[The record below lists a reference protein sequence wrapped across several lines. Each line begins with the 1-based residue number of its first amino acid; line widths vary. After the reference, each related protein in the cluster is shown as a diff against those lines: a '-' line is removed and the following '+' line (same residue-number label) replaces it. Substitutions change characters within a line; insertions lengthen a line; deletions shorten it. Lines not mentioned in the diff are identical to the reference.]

1 VSLKLKGYQSNCVIA
16 LYSPAQKVGEFS
28 LFQGSIKDKPM
39 PDELNIPDYIL
50 QVLARF
56 GPMSLESDG
65 WVFPCPCTTHGG
77 KGVDRNPSL
86 RVTIGDE
93 GKIIVHCRTGCSTE
107 EVLASVGLSYTDLR
121 CPAGEEPATPL
132 IFGRDNTNQ
141 EAKPLDLYSE
151 VYSYIL
157 DHCVLHETHIE
168 DLAKRGID
176 ERTARSLGYKSLV
189 TAYDQDILTRHLNRA
204 FQHKLSK
211 VPGFRPCSE
220 KPNYYQF
227 AIDPKGL
234 IIPIRNHLDQVISL
248 KTRRAFAPKY
258 ILWSTRGGPSAGTPV
273 HCPYTPPSNIEVLR
287 ITEGEIKADVAWR
300 KTGIYTV
307 SIPGVNAWPSA
318 LPVIEDLKPK
328 KVLLSFDYPD
338 VLTKGGVARLL
349 RLFAEDLNKKE
360 YQIGLET
367 WDTSDPNAK
376 GIDDAVQLGL
386 EPTVLW
392 GEAALDKIRTIHGGS
407 QQEAL
412 HFFTAGDPEPFPM
425 ESFPPILREFIFQH
439 SQSIQCPED
448 FMATSVLAVAARC
461 LGTSRCI
468 DLGAG
473 WKELPNQYYCI
484 VAPPSSGKSPASKRV
499 LAPIRRMQKTD
510 ALRYKDEKRNYQTD
524 YRVWKVED
532 REARRAGE
540 ESPQE
545 PHYPRSII
553 HYWVSDITVE
563 TVALRLHDN
572 GDNIRHD
579 PSLLYY
585 RDEILAWIKS
595 LNAYR
600 GGKGGDREFFLSC
613 WSNEDVKVDRKTDN
627 ETLIVSSPALT
638 ILGGIQPDL
647 LNELSNDSGKD
658 DGFFARLLFSFPN
671 TTLGFDPTSSFVP
684 DNDLEV
690 AWETISR
697 RLLSLSPE
705 EVPGQSIDAISREYQ
720 PKPIMLS
727 DEARLI
733 WNRWQLQ
740 DNEIINNPK
749 FPKNLV
755 SAWGKHRAILARLAL
770 VMHYIHGASIT
781 EEDYDIDQPISAPAM
796 QAAIAIMSYFRSHFQ
811 RVLKRIHYSP
821 EERRLET
828 FVKHVIDEHK
838 GVISLRDVY
847 RKRLF
852 DCKGKDDAK
861 RLCDLAVDRGYGIL
875 EKISG
880 STGRPSSVFIIQGGE

>member
-1 VSLKLKGYQSNCVIA
+1 
-16 LYSPAQKVGEFS
+16 
-28 LFQGSIKDKPM
+28 M
-39 PDELNIPDYIL
+39 PDDLNIPDYIL

-56 GPMSLESDG
+56 GPMSMESDG

-107 EVLASVGLSYTDLR
+107 EVLASVGLSFADLR
-121 CPAGEEPATPL
+121 CPAGEEPASPL
-132 IFGRDNTNQ
+132 IFAQNNQNQ
-141 EAKPLDLYSE
+141 EAKPLDLFNE
-151 VYSYIL
+151 VYAYLL
-157 DHCVLHETHIE
+157 DQLVLHESHIE
-168 DLAKRGID
+168 DLDKRGID
-176 ERTARSLGYKSLV
+176 ERTARNLGYKSLL
-189 TAYDQDILTRHLNRA
+189 TAYDQDILTRQLNRT
-204 FQHKLSK
+204 FQHKLAK
-211 VPGFRPCSE
+211 IPGFRPCQE

-234 IIPIRNHLDQVISL
+234 IIPLRNHLDQIISL
-248 KTRRAFAPKY
+248 KTRRAIAPKY

-273 HCPYTPPSNIEVLR
+273 HCPYTPPSNIDTLR
-287 ITEGEIKADVAWR
+287 ITEGEIKADIAWR
-300 KTGIYTV
+300 KTGVYTV

-318 LPVIEDLKPK
+318 LPVIEELKPK
-328 KVLLSFDYPD
+328 KILLSFDYPD
-338 VLTKGGVARLL
+338 VLSKGGVARLL
-349 RLFAEDLNKKE
+349 RLFAEELNKNGHE
-360 YQIGLET
+360 IGLET
-367 WDTSDPNAK
+367 WDTSNPNAK
-376 GIDDAVQLGL
+376 GIDDALQLSIT
-386 EPTVLW
+386 PTILW
-392 GEAALDKIRTIHGGS
+392 GEEALNKIRVLHGGS
-407 QQEAL
+407 QEAL
-412 HFFTAGDPEPFPM
+412 HFFTPGDPEPFPM

-468 DLGAG
+468 KLDSK
-473 WKELPNQYYCI
+473 WTELANQYYCI

-499 LAPIRRMQKTD
+499 LAPIRRMQKAD
-510 ALRYKDEKRNYQTD
+510 ALRFKDEKRAYEND
-524 YRVWKVED
+524 YKEWRVES
-532 REARRAGE
+532 REARRTGDE
-540 ESPQE
+540 IPPE
-545 PHYPRSII
+545 PHYPRSIT

-572 GDNIRHD
+572 ADNIRHD

-613 WSNEDVKVDRKTDN
+613 WSNEDVKVDRKTEN
-627 ETLIVSSPALT
+627 ETLIVSNPALT

-671 TTLGFDPTSSFVP
+671 TTLGFDPVSSFVP
-684 DNDLEV
+684 DDDLEV

-705 EVPGQSIDAISREYQ
+705 EVPGQSVDAISRLHQ
-720 PKPIMLS
+720 PKAIPLS

-733 WNRWQLQ
+733 WNRWHLQ
-740 DNEIINNPK
+740 DNEIIRNPK
-749 FPKNLV
+749 FPQNLI

-770 VMHYIHGASIT
+770 VMHYIHGASMP
-781 EEDYDIDQPISAPAM
+781 EADYDIDQPISAPAM
-796 QAAIAIMSYFRSHFQ
+796 QAAISIMSYFRSHFQ

-821 EERRLET
+821 QERRVES
-828 FVKHVIDEHK
+828 FVKHVLEDHK
-838 GVISLRDVY
+838 GMITLRDIY
-847 RKRLF
+847 RGRLF
-852 DCKGKDDAK
+852 ECKGKEDAK
-861 RLCDLAVDRGYGIL
+861 KLCELAVDRGYGIL
-875 EKISG
+875 EKIPG
-880 STGRPSSVFIIQGGE
+880 SLGRPTSTFIIQGGS